1 MEIINNNR
9 FFQLQPF
16 LAKQTVPKITI
27 TSSCIRQNQQLK
39 ITYLVKG
46 DLSQIVLS
54 DVSKN
59 LGKRKHDLWQT
70 TCFEFFFAIFNDPK
84 YWEFNLSPTGDWNVY
99 SFTNYRRGMKES
111 ATFLALPIETVRDS
125 DSYQI
130 STTINLKTIIS
141 GQVPLDLAVTTVIED
156 INNNLSYWAII
167 HPGNQPDFHRRDS
180 FIKF

>member
-9 FFQLQPF
+9 VFQLQPF

-39 ITYLVKG
+39 ITYIVKG
-46 DLSQIVLS
+46 DLSQIVLP
-54 DVSKN
+54 DVRKN
-59 LGKRKHDLWQT
+59 LRKRKHDLWQT
-70 TCFEFFFAIFNDPK
+70 TCFEFFLAIFNDPK

-99 SFTNYRRGMKES
+99 SFKNYRRGMRE
-111 ATFLALPIETVRDS
+111 AVTFPALSIETVWDNN
-125 DSYQI
+125 SYQI
-130 STTINLKTIIS
+130 STAINLKTIIS

-156 INNNLSYWAII
+156 IDHNLSYWAII